1 MPEASPSVESYFSEL
16 NSKLERCYSVA
27 SEARSK
33 GFDPEDRVDIPL
45 AKNMAERV
53 EGLISAVK
61 PEIIGSGLSKRIE
74 ELEKLYGA
82 LSLEVAMVIA
92 DEVSNNKF
100 CSFAGKK
107 EAIEVGIRTG
117 FAYLTIGVVSA
128 PLEGFT
134 ELKIKKRRDGKEYMA
149 AFFSGPI
156 RGAGGTAMA
165 LCLVIADYLR
175 ARHGYFP
182 YDATED
188 EQSRCA
194 IELDDYHERVT
205 NLQYRPSTEEIK
217 FLVKN
222 CPVEIDGDP
231 TEKLEVSQFKDMPR
245 IETNRIRGGVCLV
258 VSMLALKAPKLWK
271 ELKRAKKNF
280 EIGWDFIEQFL
291 AIQVKK
297 KSMSKSGDDGRKIS
311 PDYTFISDLVAG
323 RPVLTYPLQ
332 VGGFRLRYGRTRI
345 SGYSAA
351 GINPATMVVL
361 DRYIATGTQ
370 LKVERPGKAAAITPC
385 DSIDGPIV
393 KLADGSVLRFDTEQD
408 AKAYAKEVVEIL
420 YLGDFLVGYGDFFD
434 RNHVLVP
441 AGYCE
446 EWHFLELAEAE
457 KAVSDERT
465 KNLCSEYKSINFPS
479 FPSASLAIE
488 VSRKLGIPMHPRYTY
503 FWNAISPESLEPL
516 LLWLQK
522 AKISDSRIV
531 LPLSD
536 SKRTLE
542 ILGVPHTFSG
552 GEFVVISADDA
563 EALKASLGI
572 NDSLFDVQAQQE
584 AARQSSGIQTIDLI
598 NKISS
603 VKIRD
608 KCGTFIG
615 ARMGRPEKAKMRK
628 LTGSPHV
635 LFPVGDEG
643 GRLRSFQSAIEAG
656 KVFADFPTYS
666 CGKCNSETIYRV
678 CEKCGSRTSRFFN
691 CRICGKTESCA
702 HSPDAFAR
710 KAVSIKHY
718 FDDACRRI
726 KCTTYPDLIK
736 GVRGTSNR
744 DHTPENLLK
753 GILRAKYNIYVNK
766 DGTTRY
772 DMSELPITHF
782 TPSEIGT
789 PVSALI
795 SLGYTSDIEG
805 KPLESPE
812 QVVEIMPQ
820 DVILPS
826 SQEAVEDNAEK
837 VLLNVG
843 GFVDELLASLYG
855 LKPFYNFEGKKDLIG
870 QLVIGIAPHISAGV
884 VGRIVGFSK
893 TQGFLAHPLY
903 HAAMRRD
910 ADGDE
915 ACIILAMDALLNF
928 SRQYLPDSRGAK
940 TMDSP
945 LVLTSRIIPAEVDDM
960 AHRFDVVWKYPL
972 ELYDAALKYE
982 MPFKVAIELLGAR
995 LGTERQ
1001 YEGLGY
1007 THSLKSINSGVLM
1020 SAYKTLP
1027 SMEEKLKGQMVIAEK
1042 IRAVDSQDVARLV
1055 IEKHLLKD
1063 VRGNLRK
1070 FSNQQFRCV
1079 NCNKKFRRPLLS
1091 GSCDSCGGNLLFT
1104 VAEGSVIKYLEPAI
1118 SLAEKYVVSPYIIS
1132 VLEITKQRIADVF
1145 GKEKD
1150 RQEGLGKWFG

>member
-1 MPEASPSVESYFSEL
+1 MPEASPAVERYFSEID
-16 NSKLERCYSVA
+16 SKLAHCYAVA
-27 SEARSK
+27 NEARSR
-33 GFDPEDRVDIPL
+33 GFDPEDKVDIPL

-61 PEIIGSGLSKRIE
+61 PGIIGSGLSKRIE

-92 DEVSNNKF
+92 DEVSLNRF
-100 CSFAGKK
+100 CSFESKK
-107 EAIEVGIRTG
+107 EAMEVGIRTG
-117 FAYLTIGVVSA
+117 FAYLTTGVVSA

-134 ELKIKKRRDGKEYMA
+134 ELKIKKRADGNDYLA

-165 LCLVIADYLR
+165 LCLIIADYIR
-175 ARHGYFP
+175 ARHGFFP
-182 YDATED
+182 YDATEN
-188 EQSRCA
+188 EQNRCA
-194 IELDDYHERVT
+194 IELDDYHERIT
-205 NLQYRPSTEEIK
+205 NLQYRPSAEEIK
-217 FLVKN
+217 FLVRN

-231 TEKLEVSQFKDMPR
+231 TEKLEVSQFKDLPR

-280 EIGWDFIEQFL
+280 DIGWDFIEQFITL
-291 AIQVKK
+291 QVRK
-297 KSMSKSGDDGRKIS
+297 KSLSKAVEDGRKIN

-332 VGGFRLRYGRTRI
+332 VGGFRLRYGRTRV

-351 GINPATMVVL
+351 GISPATMVVL
-361 DRYIATGTQ
+361 DRYVATGTQ

-420 YLGDFLVGYGDFFD
+420 YLGDFLVSYGDFYD

-446 EWHFLELAEAE
+446 EWHFLELAAAE
-457 KAVSDERT
+457 KAVSDEST
-465 KNLCSEYKSINFPS
+465 KNLCSEYKSICFPS
-479 FPSASLAIE
+479 FPSAQQAICI
-488 VSRKLGIPMHPRYTY
+488 SKKLGIPLHPRYTY
-503 FWNAISPESLEPL
+503 FWNAVNPESILSL
-516 LLWLQK
+516 LSWLQQ
-522 AKISDSRIV
+522 AKIAGSKIV
-531 LPLSD
+531 LPFSD

-542 ILGVPHTFSG
+542 LLGVPHAFSG
-552 GEFVVISADDA
+552 GEFVVIAADDA
-563 EALKASLGI
+563 AALAASLGI
-572 NDSLFDVQAQQE
+572 DDSFSNLQAQHE
-584 AARQSSGIQTIDLI
+584 AVSQNPSLQALGII

-643 GRLRSFQSAIEAG
+643 GRLRSIQSAIEAG
-656 KVFADFPTYS
+656 RVFADFPTYS
-666 CGKCNSETIYRV
+666 CSKCNSETIYRV
-678 CEKCGSRTSRFFN
+678 CETCGSRTSRSFN
-691 CRICGKTESCA
+691 CRTCGKTGSCVHNPA
-702 HSPDAFAR
+702 AFAR
-710 KAVSIKHY
+710 KPVSIKHY

-726 KCTTYPDLIK
+726 NCKTYPDLIK

-744 DHTPENLLK
+744 DHIPENLLK
-753 GILRAKYNIYVNK
+753 GILRAKYNIHVNK

-789 PVSALI
+789 PVSVLT
-795 SLGYTSDIEG
+795 SLGYAHDIEG

-826 SQEAVEDNAEK
+826 SQEAVEDNAET
-837 VLLNVG
+837 VLLRVA
-843 GFVDELLASLYG
+843 GFIDELLASLYR
-855 LKPFYNFEGKKDLIG
+855 LKPFYSLEGKKDLIG

-884 VGRIVGFSK
+884 VGRIIGFSK

-915 ACIILAMDALLNF
+915 ACIMLAMDALLNF

-960 AHRFDVVWKYPL
+960 AHRFDVAWKYPF
-972 ELYDAALKYE
+972 EFYEAALAYE
-982 MPFKVAIELLGAR
+982 MPFKVAIELLGSR

-1020 SAYKTLP
+1020 SAYKILP
-1027 SMEEKLKGQMVIAEK
+1027 SMEEKLKGQMVLAEK

-1063 VRGNLRK
+1063 IRGNLRK

-1118 SLAEKYVVSPYIIS
+1118 SLAEKYVVSPYLIS